1 MKKIYGFAFAA
12 AIMSLASC
20 SNDSEPV
27 VNPTPGEETPAGFVS
42 FHISSANSTRAGQ
55 DDGFDDGETY
65 ERTANDAT
73 FLFFDG
79 TGVQTQAP
87 QTIALTFK
95 PNASNDAPAVS
106 DISDPVVAV
115 SGRDDKKPT
124 EAVVILNCPSTID
137 FNGKSK
143 TEVLSLV
150 TNATVDTKDAFVM
163 SNAAYFNGSTKVI
176 ATPLVDA
183 AGNSAVY
190 ATRDKAAESPV
201 NIYVER
207 LAAKVQISFAT
218 TNGITTTNFEPSTT
232 DIDING
238 KGKVTILPVI
248 TGMTLANQAQ
258 SMYLVK
264 NVGEWS
270 ALDINDAANF
280 RVNWAITPENTPL
293 KNFSYNV
300 LTDGVTDW
308 KAYASAPVYIRENT
322 LANGVTYENG
332 TTDDKISRKTSVLLT
347 AKLVIKNG
355 TEVEELTDGLVRW
368 AGIYYTP
375 TQFKVQACNFLRD
388 YYIVDEEATAED
400 KTGAIHYKN
409 FADPSMLTYMS
420 MEDHETYLDQNLK
433 QWQTILKV
441 DASKLPTE
449 VYTYDKDS
457 EKYVAFTGN
466 LAETLNSVLAEKDN
480 RFWYWTQ
487 GYAYYFVEI
496 AAGNKAIVEG
506 TGDDQT
512 TDSTYEYGVVRNNS
526 YSISL
531 RSLSGLGVPV
541 YNPDEDIIPQ
551 TPDEK
556 LWFVGARINILKW
569 RMVSQAADFNGNY

>member
-55 DDGFDDGETY
+55 DDGFDDGTSD
-65 ERTANDAT
+65 ERTAKDAT
-73 FLFFDG
+73 FLFFDEDG
-79 TGVQTQAP
+79 AQTQAP
-87 QTIALTFK
+87 QTIALTFN
-95 PNASNDAPAVS
+95 PNQSNDAPAVS

-124 EAVVILNCPSTID
+124 ATVVILNCPSTID
-137 FNGKSK
+137 FNGKSQS
-143 TEVLSLV
+143 EVLSLV
-150 TNATVDTKDAFVM
+150 TNASIDTKDAFIM

-190 ATRDKAAESPV
+190 ATREDAAKSPV

-207 LAAKVQISFAT
+207 LAAKVQISFST
-218 TNGITTTNFEPSTT
+218 SNGVTTTNFEPSTT
-232 DIDING
+232 DIDVNG
-238 KGKVTILPVI
+238 KGKLTILPVI

-264 NVGEWS
+264 NVGDWS
-270 ALDINDAANF
+270 ALEINDPTNF

-300 LTDGVTDW
+300 LTDGVKDW
-308 KAYASAPVYIRENT
+308 KAYASDPIYIRENT

-347 AKLVIKNG
+347 AKLMVKNG
-355 TEVEELTDGLVRW
+355 SDVEELDGLVRW

-375 TQFKVQACNFLRD
+375 DQFKIQACNFLRD
-388 YYIVDEEATAED
+388 YFVKDEENSTDTET
-400 KTGAIHYKN
+400 KYKN
-409 FADPSMLTYMS
+409 FADAAMLEYMT
-420 MEDHETYLDQNLK
+420 MEDHESYLDQELK
-433 QWQTILKV
+433 QYQTILKV
-441 DASKLPTE
+441 NAAKLPTE
-449 VYTYDKDS
+449 VYTFDK
-457 EKYVAFTGN
+457 ENNKYVEFEGN
-466 LAETLNSVLAEKDN
+466 LAETLNSVLASKDN
-480 RFWYWTQ
+480 RFWYWTN

-506 TGDDQT
+506 EGDDQT
-512 TDSTYEYGVVRNNS
+512 TNSTYEYGVVRNNS

-541 YNPDEDIIPQ
+541 YNPGEDIIPQ

-569 RMVSQAADFNGNY
+569 RMVSQTADFNGNY